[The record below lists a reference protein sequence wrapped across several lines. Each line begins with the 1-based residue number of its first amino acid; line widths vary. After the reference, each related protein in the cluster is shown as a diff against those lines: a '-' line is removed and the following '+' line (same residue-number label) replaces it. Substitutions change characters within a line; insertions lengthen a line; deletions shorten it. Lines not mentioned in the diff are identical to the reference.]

1 MRRAGAF
8 RGVDKEVVV
17 EGGDVKED
25 GFVVEEELRK
35 EG

>member
-8 RGVDKEVVV
+8 RRVDEEVVV
-17 EGGDVKED
+17 ERGDVKED
-25 GFVVEEELRK
+25 GFVVEEELCK